1 MYKPTQH
8 KSAKVLLDFINKVLL
23 NALQSPTISETK
35 IDFDALD
42 QARADHGTD
51 NHTYM
56 DRSTYP
62 LPPTHCMWFNHYVLN
77 IKAWPNQQ
85 TIAEVKISLLTSE
98 NLHKDMLPYAV
109 GISIGLSQEQLM
121 SLVTSVSA
129 FK

>member
-1 MYKPTQH
+1 MYKPAKR
-8 KSAKVLLDFINKVLL
+8 KSAKELLNFINKVLL
-23 NALQSPTISETK
+23 KALQSPTISENT

-42 QARADHGTD
+42 QARVDHGTD

-62 LPPTHCMWFNHYVLN
+62 LPPTHCMWFKHYVIN

-85 TIAEVKISLLTSE
+85 TVAEVNISLLTSE
-98 NLHKDMLPYAV
+98 NLRKDMLPYAV
-109 GISIGLSQEQLM
+109 GISVGLSQEQLM

>member
-1 MYKPTQH
+1 MYKPTKR
-8 KSAKVLLDFINKVLL
+8 KSAKELLNFINKVLL
-23 NALQSPTISETK
+23 KALQYPTISETK

-42 QARADHGTD
+42 QARVDHGTD

-56 DRSTYP
+56 DCGTYP
-62 LPPTHCMWFNHYVLN
+62 LPPTHCMLFKHYVIN

-85 TIAEVKISLLTSE
+85 TVAEVNISLLTSE
-98 NLHKDMLPYAV
+98 NLRKDMLPYAV
-109 GISIGLSQEQLM
+109 GISVGLSQEQLM

>member
-1 MYKPTQH
+1 MYKPTKR

-23 NALQSPTISETK
+23 EALQYPTISETK

-42 QARADHGTD
+42 QARVDHGTD

-56 DRSTYP
+56 DRSNYP
-62 LPPTHCMWFNHYVLN
+62 LPPTHCMWFKHYVIN

-85 TIAEVKISLLTSE
+85 TVAEVHISLLTSE
-98 NLHKDMLPYAV
+98 NLRKEMLPYAV
-109 GISIGLSQEQLM
+109 GISVGLSQEQLM
-121 SLVTSVSA
+121 SLVTSVSE